1 MECMLKP
8 GHTAECALQG
18 RGTTM
23 SIFADK
29 QVKAFFA
36 VLSAIL
42 IIIIG
47 LLQLIAYNNAVQ
59 HMNERLLH
67 DYQIAGYLVQQH
79 PEMSQDIQKAFTIDK
94 LPAHAEAGEALMA
107 PTGYSSGVKLALMP
121 DMNRLYRE
129 NRRALFALSVLSGLF
144 LLFIIGW
151 LMNRQTQ
158 KLNQY
163 SGDIL
168 KIMNGE
174 RTLKLDDQQ
183 EGSLSKL
190 AAAVNLVTSSLY
202 THIESEKKSRIQLKD
217 NLMNISHQLKTPIS
231 ALSLYNEIMQ
241 GENENNEVIRDFL
254 QKSENE
260 LERLRMLTANLLK
273 LARLDAG
280 VIELKRENNSLGEMI
295 QAVGESFKARLDKEQ
310 KIFIFSS
317 ERDIFYPCDS
327 EWLFEALSN
336 LVKNAAEHTDCGDQ
350 ITVILEQ
357 TPLFVHIAVKDN
369 GHGIHPEDLPFVFQR
384 FYRSKYSQAT
394 QGTGIGLT
402 LTKAVIEMHGGL
414 IDVESTPESGTA
426 FSIRLPLMQN

>member
-1 MECMLKP
+1 
-8 GHTAECALQG
+8 
-18 RGTTM
+18 M
-23 SIFADK
+23 SMFADK
-29 QVKAFFA
+29 QVKAFF
-36 VLSAIL
+36 VVISAIL

-47 LLQLIAYNNAVQ
+47 LLQLIAHNNAVQ

-67 DYQIAGYLVQQH
+67 DYQIAGCLVQQH
-79 PEMSQDIQKAFTIDK
+79 PELAHDIQKAFTIDK

-129 NRRALFALSVLSGLF
+129 NSRALFVISILSGLII
-144 LLFIIGW
+144 LFVIGC

-174 RTLKLDDQQ
+174 HSLKLDDQQ

-260 LERLRMLTANLLK
+260 LERMRMLTANLLK

-280 VIELKRENNSLGEMI
+280 VIELKREDHSLGGMI
-295 QAVGESFKARLDKEQ
+295 QAVGESFQARLDKEQ
-310 KIFIFSS
+310 KNFVFNC
-317 ERDIFYPCDS
+317 ERDVSYPCDS
-327 EWLFEALSN
+327 EWLFEAFSN
-336 LVKNAAEHTDCGDQ
+336 LVKNAAEHTDSGDQ

-414 IDVESTPESGTA
+414 IDVESAPESGTA
-426 FSIRLPLMQN
+426 FSIRLPLVQN